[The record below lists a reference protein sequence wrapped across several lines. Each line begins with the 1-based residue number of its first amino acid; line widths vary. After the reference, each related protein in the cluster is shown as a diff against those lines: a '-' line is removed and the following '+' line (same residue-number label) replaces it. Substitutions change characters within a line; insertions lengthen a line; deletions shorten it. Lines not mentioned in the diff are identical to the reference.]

1 MKKML
6 VLVAT
11 VAVVAV
17 GCGST
22 SESSEPVIQAAQTV
36 TTTTVAPTTTAP
48 ATTTTTTTLPDTTTT
63 SLASDEVKTFRVIP
77 GEDSEV
83 DAIVEAYSVVF
94 DSTTTFD
101 EKAVFLADASGLE
114 ETIVKYAAAGDD
126 VGGITLQADRVGIDG
141 ADAVVIYS
149 FLFAGNATYSDLEGV
164 AVLTD
169 AGWQIP
175 RDFFCQIM
183 VLSRV
188 GCP

>member
-17 GCGST
+17 ACGST

-36 TTTTVAPTTTAP
+36 TTTVAPTTTAP

-149 FLFAGNATYSDLEGV
+149 FLFAGTAAYNDLEGV